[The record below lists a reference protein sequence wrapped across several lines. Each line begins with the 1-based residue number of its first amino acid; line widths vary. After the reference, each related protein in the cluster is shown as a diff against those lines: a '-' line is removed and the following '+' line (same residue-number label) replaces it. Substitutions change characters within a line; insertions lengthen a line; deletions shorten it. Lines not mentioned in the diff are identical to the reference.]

1 MTAVLALALIVYM
14 AVAYR
19 YRGGWNFGLGD
30 QPRWLELFAVSWP
43 MGLAGGLAAID
54 SGATLATAGGLGVGV
69 LGLTFAAHS
78 LGHGNAM
85 NLGRREYTGDER
97 VEVWDR
103 IVGRLR
109 VGAERAARWRR
120 DAMALGLSGMVVLWP
135 LAAALAFGGRFAA
148 AALLAVLGAGKVL
161 AYEIGW
167 TLHVDGSRW
176 RQATEIGEAMF
187 GALLGLAVA
196 LALA

>member
-1 MTAVLALALIVYM
+1 MTAVLAIALVIYM

-30 QPRWLELFAVSWP
+30 QPRWLELLAVSWP
-43 MGLAGGLAAID
+43 MGVAAWWSFGGEPFLVRGLVD
-54 SGATLATAGGLGVGV
+54 VSVTL
-69 LGLTFAAHS
+69 LTMAAHS

-109 VGAERAARWRR
+109 VGTERAARWRR

-135 LAAALAFGGRFAA
+135 LAAAMAFGGRFGS
-148 AALLAVLGAGKVL
+148 AALLAFLGAGKIL

-167 TLHVDGSRW
+167 TLHVEGSRW
-176 RQATEIGEAMF
+176 RLGTEIGEALF
-187 GALLGLAVA
+187 GGLLGLAVA

>member
-1 MTAVLALALIVYM
+1 MIALALIIYM

-19 YRGGWNFGLGD
+19 YRGGWSFGLGD
-30 QPRWLELFAVSWP
+30 QPRWLELLAVSWP
-43 MGLAGGLAAID
+43 MGLAGGLAALG
-54 SGATLATAGGLGVGV
+54 SGATWATAGGTLVGV

-97 VEVWDR
+97 VEVWDL
-103 IVGRLR
+103 IAGRLL
-109 VGAERAARWRR
+109 VGTERAARWRR

-135 LAAALAFGGRFAA
+135 LAVALALAGRFGA

-167 TLHVDGSRW
+167 TLHVEGSRW
-176 RQATEIGEAMF
+176 RQATEIGEVLF
-187 GALLGLAVA
+187 GGGVLGLAVG